1 MIVPGQRL
9 AIVIATQPVDFR
21 CGHDALAAIV
31 QTRLGLDPHS
41 GLMVVFRSKRK
52 DRAKILVWDGSGLV
66 LVYKRLEA
74 RGGFS
79 WPRVQE
85 GVARISRAQFEAL
98 FDGLEWQRLAVKQA
112 VQPEAAA

>member
-1 MIVPGQRL
+1 MIVPAQRL

-66 LVYKRLEA
+66 LVYKRLEQ
-74 RGGFS
+74 GSFS

-98 FDGLEWQRLAVKQA
+98 FDGLQWQRLDARQV
-112 VQPEAAA
+112 VQPGAAA

>member
-74 RGGFS
+74 GGFS

-85 GVARISRAQFEAL
+85 SVARISRAQFEAL
-98 FDGLEWQRLAVKQA
+98 FDGLDWQRLTVRRV

>member
-1 MIVPGQRL
+1 MIVPSQRL

-21 CGHDALAAIV
+21 CGHDALAALV

-74 RGGFS
+74 GGFS
-79 WPRVQE
+79 WPRVEE

-98 FDGLEWQRLAVKQA
+98 FDGLEWQRLAVKR
-112 VQPEAAA
+112 VTQPGAAA

>member
-1 MIVPGQRL
+1 MIVPAQRL

-21 CGHDALAAIV
+21 CGHDALAALV

-66 LVYKRLEA
+66 LVYKRLES
-74 RGGFS
+74 GGFS
-79 WPRVQE
+79 WPRIEE

-98 FDGLEWQRLAVKQA
+98 FDGLAWQRLAVRGV
-112 VQPEAAA
+112 VQPGAAA

>member
-1 MIVPGQRL
+1 MIVPAQRL

-74 RGGFS
+74 GCFS

-98 FDGLEWQRLAVKQA
+98 FDGLQWQRLEARQVI
-112 VQPEAAA
+112 QPGAAA